1 MRTLALLLVALALPT
16 AVPGQTTV
24 HLSTQSRNVDFT
36 AAIETKPFKA
46 GTTLP
51 ATCTVG
57 SAFFKTDAPAGEN
70 LYGCVA
76 TNTWAV
82 MSGPGGGGGS
92 GLPSITGESG
102 KILSNDGA
110 TVQWRALGG
119 DLSGAPQSAAVTRVQ
134 GITVSPTPP
143 VDGQAMV
150 YESVNTR
157 YAPKAVVSAVQGSTG
172 LICASAAGIA
182 TCRTDDAV
190 VPYYVT
196 GSGAPTYNCTAGR
209 DTYTDTVSSQFY
221 FCSQTNTW
229 QRLARRTV
237 LSRTATDTQSANA
250 DFAGVTPLA
259 ANSLAA
265 GAVIEAAW
273 SGSIS
278 ATTADMTFALAP
290 KAAGSVVVDAS
301 IALGPLT
308 ALIDIP
314 WRASLRCVVLTTGA
328 SGTMECSGSAVLAS
342 EQLFLSTAVRAL
354 NTTAATDFRLN
365 LSGIA
370 GTGVLTAILRQMTV
384 TVN

>member
-1 MRTLALLLVALALPT
+1 MLLVALALPT
-16 AVPGQTTV
+16 AVPGQTAV

-57 SAFFKTDAPAGEN
+57 AAFFKTDAPAGQN

-82 MSGPGGGGGS
+82 MSGAGGGGA

-102 KILSNDGA
+102 KILSNDGT

-119 DLSGAPQSAAVTRVQ
+119 DLSGSPQSAAVAGIQ
-134 GITVSPTPP
+134 GVAVSPTAP
-143 VDGQAMV
+143 VDGQGLV
-150 YESVNTR
+150 YESANTR
-157 YAPKAVVSAVQGSTG
+157 YAPKPVVSAVQGSTG

-196 GSGAPTYNCTAGR
+196 GAGVPTYNCTAGR
-209 DTYTDTVSSQFY
+209 DTYTDTASGQFY
-221 FCSQTNTW
+221 FCAQTNAW

-237 LSRTATDTQSANA
+237 LSRTSTDTLSANA

-265 GAVIEAAW
+265 GAAIEAAW
-273 SGSIS
+273 SGVVSG
-278 ATTADMTFALAP
+278 TTSDMTFSLAP
-290 KAAGSVVVDAS
+290 KAAGSVVVDAPIS
-301 IALGPLT
+301 LGPLT

-314 WRASLRCVVLTTGA
+314 WRASLHCVVLTTGA
-328 SGTMECSGSAVLAS
+328 SGTMECSGSVVLAN
-342 EQLFLSTAVRAL
+342 ERLFLSTAARSL
-354 NTTAATDFRLN
+354 NTTAATDLRLN

-370 GTGVLTAILRQMTV
+370 GTGALTAILRQMTV